1 MKRFLI
7 EEAKRA
13 VTKNTPE
20 WEDDSESV
28 IVTVKYKE
36 GAAMQWL
43 NMVEFEGVPNV
54 FLSDRDIF
62 EKLVEEDFD
71 DQEFAAY
78 LNEHFIE
85 EFHGITIGEYGAVF
99 DSISG
104 DPENEAVPLI
114 RYMILLARSSADE
127 AEALK
132 KLAAGKYADEIE
144 IPASDIEREYRGE
157 TDHSFLDTL
166 DEESLYCLLLT
177 LQTDSESVSVFHEID
192 PEGFAE
198 EKEQLLAVLERC
210 KDKVAFEAW
219 KKAYI
224 AEEYEKSRNQKFITC
239 KYVFVNMGQFETTIP
254 ASGKETFL
262 EWING
267 SGAGFFEGNR
277 EATEA
282 EIKQYIALH
291 AADHLE

>member
-1 MKRFLI
+1 MKRYLI

-13 VTKNTPE
+13 VTKGGPE
-20 WEDDSESV
+20 WEDAQASV
-28 IVTVKYKE
+28 VITVKYKE
-36 GAAMQWL
+36 AETTQWL

-71 DQEFAAY
+71 DQEFADY
-78 LNEHFIE
+78 LNMHFIE
-85 EFHGITIGEYGAVF
+85 DFNGITMGEYAAIF
-99 DSISG
+99 DSIAN

-114 RYMILLARSSADE
+114 RYMILLARSGADE
-127 AEALK
+127 AEAFTEM
-132 KLAAGKYADEIE
+132 AAGKYADEID
-144 IPASDIEREYRGE
+144 IPESDVEREHRGE
-157 TDHSFLDTL
+157 VDYSFLDTL
-166 DEESLYCLLLT
+166 DEESLYRLLLT
-177 LQTDSESVSVFHEID
+177 LQTDSESVSVFHDID

-198 EKEQLLAVLERC
+198 EKDQLVVVLERC
-210 KDKVAFEAW
+210 KDQTAFEAW

-224 AEEYEKSRNQKFITC
+224 SEEYEKSKNQQFITC
-239 KYVFVNMGQFETTIP
+239 KYVFVNMGQYETTIP

-267 SGAGFFEGNR
+267 SGAGFFESDR
-277 EATEA
+277 EATEE